1 MPVEEITNLTGKFN
15 TAFGIKAF
23 LILFLVFYCIFAM
36 MLFRQIQLMS
46 RTLPTV
52 VFPLL
57 KFLAIIH
64 IGVSLA
70 ILFMVLGVF

>member
-1 MPVEEITNLTGKFN
+1 
-15 TAFGIKAF
+15 